1 MLYLV
6 RNLSFV
12 LFYLQTITSYLCYHK
27 VENCSIKYC
36 PKRSYTKNI
45 CMNSNFNNYSFSK
58 KKHVEL
64 VIEAPT
70 LNTRQI
76 TSSIII
82 DSSIDNIW
90 SILTDYNNL
99 STHIPNVSQ
108 SYLIDLPNE
117 PNKIRLFQEGSQS
130 IAGFSFSASLII
142 DIFELPSIESEN
154 LKEKT
159 LSFILVK
166 SRMFKSFY
174 GSWNLKYHSCSK
186 EYDNINKTYLD
197 KYKTKLTFTVF
208 VEPRGKVPVTLL
220 EWRMREDLPTNLR
233 GIEHST
239 MKLHSSKK

>member
-1 MLYLV
+1 MLYLL

-12 LFYLQTITSYLCYHK
+12 LFYLQTITSYLSYHK
-27 VENCSIKYC
+27 IENCSIKYC
-36 PKRSYTKNI
+36 SKRSYTKNI
-45 CMNSNFNNYSFSK
+45 FMNSDFNNYSFSK

-108 SYLIDLPNE
+108 SYLIDLPDD

-130 IAGFSFSASLII
+130 IAGFSFSANLII
-142 DIFELPSIESEN
+142 DIFELPSIENESE
-154 LKEKT
+154 KII
-159 LSFILVK
+159 SV
-166 SRMFKSFY
+166 SAS
-174 GSWNLKYHSCSK
+174 
-186 EYDNINKTYLD
+186 
-197 KYKTKLTFTVF
+197 
-208 VEPRGKVPVTLL
+208 
-220 EWRMREDLPTNLR
+220 
-233 GIEHST
+233 
-239 MKLHSSKK
+239 